1 MASPPL
7 RHNTKKNRTKPKAPP
22 IVTGK
27 ARPLYVARTDVLTA
41 ARNRMRWIFDEF
53 DGNVSVSN
61 SGGKDSTVVLELAA
75 EVARENGVKL
85 KVVWLDQEAEF
96 GSTVDYQRYIMYER
110 DDIDFHWYQIP
121 FKLFNGTSHD
131 ANWLNVWGE
140 GEEWVRPKEP
150 NSIHENTFLDRNG
163 QPIDRFKPLLG
174 AMNKETGGAILTG
187 MRAEESPGR
196 RIFMVSNPCYKWVT
210 WGSRVEG
217 NSSARMFHP
226 IYDWSYRDIWKTIYD
241 NDWRYNAMYDHM
253 YRYGIPTRQMR
264 VSSYSHTQALGALMY
279 LQETEPET
287 WEAATRRLAGLSTQA
302 HVGNNSKMVDG
313 LPYMFRDWE
322 EYMHHLIDNL
332 VTDPEAQD
340 KFRHMYTSICT
351 SFPHA
356 DTETVAENV
365 IISVMLN
372 DWTWTTINQ
381 FVMNLRRDKRRQNE
395 YDQMDREGANA

>member
-1 MASPPL
+1 QRHGRRVHNTADTVRYGHRLSRVGQLLHTGGDRPATGHGDRTGGAQFLPPRSHASTALGTRHQPARSGTRPRDQLHRAGGRDRSVHLLRFGGTSIMASPPL

-75 EVARENGVKL
+75 EVTRENGVKL
-85 KVVWLDQEAEF
+85 KVVWLDQEAKF

-174 AMNKETGGAILTG
+174 AMNKEMGGAILTG

-196 RIFMVSNPCYKWVT
+196 RI
-210 WGSRVEG
+210 
-217 NSSARMFHP
+217 
-226 IYDWSYRDIWKTIYD
+226 
-241 NDWRYNAMYDHM
+241 
-253 YRYGIPTRQMR
+253 
-264 VSSYSHTQALGALMY
+264 
-279 LQETEPET
+279 
-287 WEAATRRLAGLSTQA
+287 
-302 HVGNNSKMVDG
+302 
-313 LPYMFRDWE
+313 
-322 EYMHHLIDNL
+322 
-332 VTDPEAQD
+332 
-340 KFRHMYTSICT
+340 
-351 SFPHA
+351 
-356 DTETVAENV
+356 
-365 IISVMLN
+365 
-372 DWTWTTINQ
+372 
-381 FVMNLRRDKRRQNE
+381 
-395 YDQMDREGANA
+395 